1 MIQFSFKFNDTFT
14 ISLEVNS
21 TTRLHQ
27 KEISSTSRNGL
38 QQSLREAILGG
49 SGGSSNGDGNNSHRD
64 MVRIGTIRY
73 TFLIGISNQTKL
85 NKYKIGELLLV

>member
-1 MIQFSFKFNDTFT
+1 MIIQFSFKFDDIFT
-14 ISLEVNS
+14 NSLEVNS

-27 KEISSTSRNGL
+27 KQISPSSRNGL

-64 MVRIGTIRY
+64 MVRIGIVCY
-73 TFLIGISNQTKL
+73 TFLSGISD
-85 NKYKIGELLLV
+85 